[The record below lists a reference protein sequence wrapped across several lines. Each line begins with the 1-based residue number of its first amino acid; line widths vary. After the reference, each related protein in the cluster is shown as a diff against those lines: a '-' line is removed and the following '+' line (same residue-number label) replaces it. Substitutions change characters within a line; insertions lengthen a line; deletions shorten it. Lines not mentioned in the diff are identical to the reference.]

1 MSIAFDRDGRR
12 PVDILAELV
21 RTDPEFAKAA
31 EERGTVVR
39 LPPAK
44 PLADLVRH
52 PEGADPNELLRRRFL
67 CRGGSALLVGPT
79 GVGKS
84 SCSMQC
90 AICWAC
96 GRPAFGLEPAGP
108 LRILIVQAENDEGD
122 MAEMRDGVLAGLELS
137 PEDRAAALGRIRVVS
152 EDAKTRE
159 GFTAMLDQLLDQEPA
174 DMVFVDPAL
183 AYIGG
188 DASSQRDVSPFLRNM
203 LNPVIH
209 KHQVGLVL
217 VHHVN
222 KPPSGEQKPQ
232 WQAGDY
238 AYLGAGSAEF
248 ANWARAVIAIRSIGS
263 DQIFEL
269 RLAKRGRRAGW
280 KDAQGQPANSRYI
293 AYHREPGVIC
303 WREVTPAE
311 VEAVMGA
318 GGKPTIQDVVDA
330 LAKGPLWRK
339 ELAKAVMKAT
349 AIGSTAAYELIDKA
363 FQDGVIRVVRKG
375 EKGAALF
382 RSTGKLQPR
391 AEVNHTEEE
400 DNEKDA

>member
-12 PVDILAELV
+12 PLDLLAELV

-31 EERGTVVR
+31 EERGTIVR
-39 LPPAK
+39 LPEAK
-44 PLADLVRH
+44 PLAELVRH
-52 PEGADPNELLRRRFL
+52 PEGGDPDELLRRRFL

-90 AICWAC
+90 AMCWAA
-96 GRPAFGLEPAGP
+96 GRPAFGLVPARP
-108 LRILIVQAENDEGD
+108 FKILIVQAENDEGD
-122 MAEMRDGVLAGLELS
+122 MAEMRDGVLAGLDLP
-137 PEDRAAALGRIRVVS
+137 PEVRDAALARIRVVS

-159 GFTAMLDQLLDQEPA
+159 GFAAMLDQLLEQDA
-174 DMVFVDPAL
+174 AALVIADPAL

-209 KHQVGLVL
+209 KHRVGFIL

-222 KPPSGEQKPQ
+222 KPASGEQKPQ

-263 DQIFEL
+263 DEVFEL
-269 RLAKRGRRAGW
+269 LLAKRGRRAGW
-280 KDAQGQPANSRYI
+280 LDDLGRPTNSRYI
-293 AYHREPGVIC
+293 AYDREPGVIC
-303 WREVTPAE
+303 WREVSAAE
-311 VEAVMGA
+311 VEAMTG

-330 LAKGPLWRK
+330 LAGGPLWKKDVVR
-339 ELAKAVMKAT
+339 AVKDAT
-349 AIGSTAAYELIDKA
+349 GFKDRSAYALIDKA
-363 FQDGVIRVVRKG
+363 IEADAVRIVRRG
-375 EKGAALF
+375 ERGALLLRA
-382 RSTGKLQPR
+382 TGKLKPR
-391 AEVNHTEEE
+391 APVSDTGEESP
-400 DNEKDA
+400 DEKP

>member
-122 MAEMRDGVLAGLELS
+122 MAEMRDGVLAGLEMP
-137 PEDRAAALGRIRVVS
+137 PEDRDAALARIRVVS

-159 GFTAMLDQLLDQEPA
+159 GFTAMLDQLLDQTPA

-209 KHQVGLVL
+209 KHRVGLIL

-248 ANWARAVIAIRSIGS
+248 ANWARAVVAIRSIGS

-280 KDAQGQPANSRYI
+280 KDDQGQPANSRYI

-311 VEAVMGA
+311 VEALL
-318 GGKPTIQDVVDA
+318 GGGEPTIQDVVDA
-330 LAKGPLWRK
+330 LADGPKWTPALAAAISEATGLKDRAARK
-339 ELAKAVMKAT
+339 
-349 AIGSTAAYELIDKA
+349 LIDKA
-363 FQDGVIRVVRKG
+363 KAAHAVCVVRKG
-375 EKGAALF
+375 ERGVLLY
-382 RSTGKLQPR
+382 RSTGKMPAR
-391 AEVNHTEEE
+391 VRVNDTPEEG
-400 DNEKDA
+400 NENEP